1 MFIDTPD
8 LIKALEQDGAG
19 VHADVFKRGNAAYP
33 CTGQALGQ
41 MNTGNTLEVRL
52 CKSLDGRDFLRQRS
66 DALPTRRKRPSSAN
80 GGGHDFGGV
89 RKPF

>member
-33 CTGQALGQ
+33 YGVRLWD
-41 MNTGNTLEVRL
+41 NDTGNTLEVRL
-52 CKSLDGRDFLRQRS
+52 CKSLDDAISSGRGAMRS
-66 DALPTRRKRPSSAN
+66 QLAKRSLIGKWRGA
-80 GGGHDFGGV
+80 
-89 RKPF
+89 

>member
-33 CTGQALGQ
+33 YGVRLWD
-41 MNTGNTLEVRL
+41 NDTGNTLEVQL
-52 CKSLDGRDFLRQRS
+52 CKSLDDAISSGRGAMRS
-66 DALPTRRKRPSSAN
+66 QLAKRSLIGKWRAA
-80 GGGHDFGGV
+80 
-89 RKPF
+89 

>member
-33 CTGQALGQ
+33 YGVRLWD
-41 MNTGNTLEVRL
+41 NDTGNTLEVQL
-52 CKSLDGRDFLRQRS
+52 CKSLDDAISSGRGAMRS
-66 DALPTRRKRPSSAN
+66 QLAKRSLIGKWRGA
-80 GGGHDFGGV
+80 
-89 RKPF
+89 

>member
-33 CTGQALGQ
+33 YGVRLWD
-41 MNTGNTLEVRL
+41 NDTGNTLEVRF
-52 CKSLDGRDFLRQRS
+52 CKSLDDAISSGRGAMRS
-66 DALPTRRKRPSSAN
+66 QLAKRSLIGKWRGA
-80 GGGHDFGGV
+80 
-89 RKPF
+89 

>member
-33 CTGQALGQ
+33 YGVRLWD
-41 MNTGNTLEVRL
+41 NDTGNTLEVRL
-52 CKSLDGRDFLRQRS
+52 CKSLDDAISSGRGVMRS
-66 DALPTRRKRPSSAN
+66 QLAKRSLIGKWRGA
-80 GGGHDFGGV
+80 
-89 RKPF
+89 